1 MKFLRKRDVEEEE
14 NKGPRSGIYTHR
26 SYEACYWSCCRCCL
40 LARSPCECVEDAAHV
55 AAAGFLS
62 DLWHLLTACHIV
74 PLGDLCELSGFC
86 HLNDFRQLMYLLI
99 HYLRCSGFLDT
110 DDEGMMM
117 VTRLEHLEVI
127 KFDEM

>member
-1 MKFLRKRDVEEEE
+1 MLKKKKTKVQDLESILTAVMKPAT
-14 NKGPRSGIYTHR
+14 GP
-26 SYEACYWSCCRCCL
+26 
-40 LARSPCECVEDAAHV
+40 
-55 AAAGFLS
+55 AAGVAFLP
-62 DLWHLLTACHIV
+62 TPPA
-74 PLGDLCELSGFC
+74 
-86 HLNDFRQLMYLLI
+86 NDFRQLMYLLI

>member
-1 MKFLRKRDVEEEE
+1 
-14 NKGPRSGIYTHR
+14 
-26 SYEACYWSCCRCCL
+26 
-40 LARSPCECVEDAAHV
+40 
-55 AAAGFLS
+55 
-62 DLWHLLTACHIV
+62 
-74 PLGDLCELSGFC
+74 
-86 HLNDFRQLMYLLI
+86 MYLLI